1 MSLIVT
7 AHVVVEEDVNLLRNA
22 FITVAPKLVDIVI
35 QRILNAQWRS
45 KLDWERGGAPLT
57 LAIVD

>member
-7 AHVVVEEDVNLLRNA
+7 AHVVVEEDVNLLHNA
-22 FITVAPKLVDIVI
+22 FITVAPKLVDIVT

-45 KLDWERGGAPLT
+45 KLDWERGGHL
-57 LAIVD
+57 